1 MNHIKLN
8 KTKFLKGLK
17 KISLAI
23 VFAFIGPFIIHQAL
37 QNKNHEF
44 YMYVL
49 TIGLTLAGFSI
60 AFGFIGVS
68 NLVDSLLKQKKK

>member
-1 MNHIKLN
+1 MN

-49 TIGLTLAGFSI
+49 TIGLTFAGFSI

-68 NLVDSLLKQKKK
+68 NLVDSLLNRQKNKTEY

>member
-1 MNHIKLN
+1 MN

-49 TIGLTLAGFSI
+49 SIGLTLAGFSI

-68 NLVDSLLKQKKK
+68 NLVDSLLNRQKNKTEY